1 MESTETMHLRV
12 IFVCIKM
19 TKKIVFARYPKKQ
32 KQTFCSI
39 ISKVKDRKLVICKD
53 EKYFF
58 LK

>member
-1 MESTETMHLRV
+1 MY
-12 IFVCIKM
+12 KNDK
-19 TKKIVFARYPKKQ
+19 KKIVFARYPKKQ